1 MRKKVFVTAIG
12 AGSDAPR
19 LRRDCC
25 SQPHLHSES
34 RASMDSATERQLR
47 ALFAGSSIALLA
59 QAPPPQGGAARILAL
74 LVNES
79 GIGVTD

>member
-1 MRKKVFVTAIG
+1 
-12 AGSDAPR
+12 
-19 LRRDCC
+19 
-25 SQPHLHSES
+25 
-34 RASMDSATERQLR
+34 MDSATERQLR